1 MTEWEVA
8 GMLASACA
16 RKKIDAIVQLIA
28 ADERCDTVRHPL
40 PTSKII
46 TSRVMVVLCGRREGL
61 IVSLTRVASF
71 VPLSAELVA
80 RHEAVTY
87 VDAVIL
93 AQLKEDAVASEI
105 FSKAVAAYA
114 EKGYANEWTYHHQ
127 GGCAGYLGREWF
139 ASPQSQK
146 RVRPSQGFA
155 WNPSIAGIKSEDTV
169 LLLPSGDVEVISASP
184 EWPVITQTVDGR
196 TFDRPAILELC

>member
-1 MTEWEVA
+1 
-8 GMLASACA
+8 
-16 RKKIDAIVQLIA
+16 
-28 ADERCDTVRHPL
+28 
-40 PTSKII
+40 
-46 TSRVMVVLCGRREGL
+46 MVVLCGRREGL

-87 VDAVIL
+87 V
-93 AQLKEDAVASEI
+93 
-105 FSKAVAAYA
+105 A

-155 WNPSIAGIKSEDTV
+155 WNPSIAGTKSEDTV